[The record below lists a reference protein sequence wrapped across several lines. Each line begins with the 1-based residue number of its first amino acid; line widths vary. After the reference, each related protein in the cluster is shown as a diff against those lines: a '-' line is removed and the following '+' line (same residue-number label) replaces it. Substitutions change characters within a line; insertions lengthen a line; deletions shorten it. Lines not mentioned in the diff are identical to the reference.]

1 LFLEI
6 LDQVRTECEFAL
18 VGYVVMPEHVHL
30 LIGEPKIEPPSFAV
44 KLLKQRSSKA
54 IRTAGKTVIQ
64 GRFWES
70 RFYDFNV
77 WSFQK
82 RGEKLNYM
90 HKNPAVR
97 GLVAEPDLWMWSSDR
112 FYRYREKGMC
122 TPDLILD

>member
-1 LFLEI
+1 
-6 LDQVRTECEFAL
+6 
-18 VGYVVMPEHVHL
+18 
-30 LIGEPKIEPPSFAV
+30 
-44 KLLKQRSSKA
+44 
-54 IRTAGKTVIQ
+54 VIQ

-70 RFYDFNV
+70 RFYDFNI

-90 HKNPAVR
+90 RKNPAVR